1 VPAESYIAA
10 THQTT
15 AATTNSFEWLRWS
28 GMSAAST
35 SPFMSAVMAEPTSIQ
50 NDKRSDVSTASD
62 CEATTTTWIAAMRTR
77 DRADGTAA
85 TAEHPSAHN
94 RRRSGMAA
102 AACADSVRNQRRSD
116 VAAAACASSVH
127 NRRRS
132 DVAAAGA
139 DPRINRFTTSCHER
153 G

>member
-1 VPAESYIAA
+1 
-10 THQTT
+10 
-15 AATTNSFEWLRWS
+15 
-28 GMSAAST
+28 MSAAST

-116 VAAAACASSVH
+116 VAAAACANSVRNRRRSDIAAAPCASSVH